1 MPAMN
6 EEISIVKMVS
16 SVVLAGYTIIVVDD
30 ASVDNTAKLAKASG
44 AIVLSTIKNLGAWK
58 ATQAG
63 IRYAYTRGFDA
74 VITMDAD
81 GQHNTDDIPKLL
93 ASSQNGADVVIGNC
107 TDRGSRGRHVAWH
120 FFKAL
125 NRLKISDITSGFRLY
140 NRNAMYGLISRQATM
155 LEYQCVGILIM
166 LRNMRLQVTE
176 VAVPMK
182 NRVDGISRIFYS
194 WTAVFYY
201 LMYSGLLSVSKA
213 FPSNKDAF
221 IKNINH

>member
-1 MPAMN
+1 MN
-6 EEISIVKMVS
+6 EENSIVKMVS
-16 SVVLAGYTIIVVDD
+16 SVVRAGYTIIVVDD
-30 ASVDNTAKLAKASG
+30 ASVDKTAVLAKSAG
-44 AIVLSTIKNLGAWK
+44 AVVLSTVKNLGAWK

-63 IRYAYTRGFDA
+63 IRYAYTNGFDA

-81 GQHNTDDIPKLL
+81 GQHNTHDIPKLIT
-93 ASSQNGADVVIGNC
+93 ASKNGADVVIGNC
-107 TDRGSRGRHVAWH
+107 TERGSRGRHVAWQ
-120 FFKAL
+120 FFKAI

-166 LRNMRLQVTE
+166 LRNMKLQVTE

-182 NRVDGISRIFYS
+182 ERTDGISRIFYS

-213 FPSNKDAF
+213 FPSNKDTY

>member
-6 EEISIVKMVS
+6 EANSIFKIVS
-16 SVVLAGYTIIVVDD
+16 SVVHAGYQIIVVDD
-30 ASVDNTAKLAKASG
+30 ASIDNTAELARKAG
-44 AIVLSTIKNLGAWK
+44 AIVLSTVKNLGAWK

-63 IRYAYTRGFDA
+63 IRYAHSKGFDT

-81 GQHNTDDIPKLL
+81 GQHNTDDIPKLIM
-93 ASSQNGADVVIGNC
+93 ASKNGADVVIGNC
-107 TDRGSRGRHVAWH
+107 IERGSRGRHLAWQ
-120 FFKAL
+120 FFKTL
-125 NRLKISDITSGFRLY
+125 NGLKVSDITSGFRLY

-166 LRNMRLQVTE
+166 LRNMKLQVVE
-176 VAVPMK
+176 VAVPMQE
-182 NRVDGISRIFYS
+182 RSDGISRIFYS

-213 FPSNKDAF
+213 FPSNKDTF
-221 IKNINH
+221 INNINH